1 MNYLEAKERESLLKK
16 LEPRYRNAEL
26 VLLGVSLEINNWC
39 FAPDYYLLV
48 RNHLE
53 DKWGMHSLIITLNP
67 RGLVRNVNALTMQS
81 SISRFSN
88 WWIGASDLKY
98 MERYLKP
105 VSTFLY
111 DKY

>member
-1 MNYLEAKERESLLKK
+1 MNYLEAKERERLLKK
-16 LEPRYRNAEL
+16 LEPRYHNAEL
-26 VLLGVSLEINNWC
+26 VFLEIPLEINCWN
-39 FAPDYYLLV
+39 FASNYYLLV

-53 DKWGMHSLIITLNP
+53 DRWGMHSLIITLDP
-67 RGLVRNVNALTMQS
+67 KGLTRNVNALTLQS

-105 VSTFLY
+105 ISSFLY
-111 DKY
+111 HKY